1 MMMMMVVGFSS
12 EVAGE
17 VEAVVS
23 EDEVVVE
30 EGDSLLTREEEL
42 LLKRNL
48 QLAEMFFVNQMKR
61 RQRKRT

>member
-1 MMMMMVVGFSS
+1 M
-12 EVAGE
+12 
-17 VEAVVS
+17 VS

-61 RQRKRT
+61 R